1 MKHFLRIL
9 LIGFVAFALMYFAL
23 DVTNG
28 HDATERQFFT
38 VEPPRGTP
46 TQVIGPPPYFTPT
59 PAWE

>member
-1 MKHFLRIL
+1 MKHFIRIL
-9 LIGFVAFALMYFAL
+9 LVSFIIFVLMYLAL
-23 DVTNG
+23 DASGSYEVS
-28 HDATERQFFT
+28 EKQFFT